1 LIHNFIRR
9 NQLYIPD
16 DFDVEYDILF
26 DDAVHPVVDEEGPA
40 HNAVRQWRDDICN
53 RMWIAHQKFMAAN

>member
-1 LIHNFIRR
+1 MI
-9 NQLYIPD
+9 YIPD

-40 HNAVRQWRDDICN
+40 HNAVRQWRDDISN
-53 RMWIAHQKFMAAN
+53 RMWIAHQEYMAAN